1 MIGQIAR
8 VLRRNVRWQIVALM
22 VLGTVINYIARNSL
36 GQLAPE
42 LQAKLHI
49 TTAQYSYVVGAFQLS
64 YTLMLPI
71 CGLLVDRIG
80 LRFGFAIFAAIWSV
94 ANMLHAFAFGWL
106 SLAFFRGILGAS
118 EAVVIPAGVKT
129 STEWFPITE
138 RSQAIGWINVGTALG
153 AVLAGPV
160 AIGLA
165 LLAGW
170 RAAFM
175 GTGVL
180 GLAWAAAWYW
190 FYRAPA
196 AHAALTDDE
205 RAYIEQGQPK
215 RPARP
220 HHNLA
225 DIVRLLTTRK
235 FWVIAIPR
243 FLAEP
248 AWQTFIFWI
257 PLYLAR
263 NQGMDLKHIAL
274 FGWLPFLAADVGG
287 IAGGYL
293 SPIVARHFRVE
304 LIPSRI
310 IVIFGAAVL
319 MIAPGCIGL
328 VSSPAAAITLLAIG
342 GFAHQTLSVLI
353 NTLTADCYPS
363 EEVGMANGF
372 VSQAGWVGGLL
383 FSLLIG
389 QLADTIGFAPLFGAL
404 GVFDLIGALILILA
418 IKQLVPYGE
427 EAKA

>member
-1 MIGQIAR
+1 MMQRLGLI
-8 VLRRNVRWQIVALM
+8 LRRNIRWQIVALM

-49 TTAQYSYVVGAFQLS
+49 TTQQYSYVVGAFQLS
-64 YTLMLPI
+64 YTLMLPV

-80 LRFGFAIFAAIWSV
+80 LRLGFAIFAAIWSV

-160 AIGLA
+160 VIGLT
-165 LLAGW
+165 LVAGW

-175 GTGVL
+175 GTGLL
-180 GLAWAAAWYW
+180 GLAWAAGWYG
-190 FYRAPA
+190 FYRTPA
-196 AHAALTDDE
+196 AHRALTEDE
-205 RAYIEQGQPK
+205 RRYILADEPT

-220 HHNLA
+220 NHNLG
-225 DIVRLLTTRK
+225 DVIRLVTAPK

-274 FGWLPFLAADVGG
+274 FGWLPFLAADLGG

-293 SPIVARHFRVE
+293 SPIVARLVRVDI
-304 LIPSRI
+304 IPSRI
-310 IVIFGAAVL
+310 IVIFGAALL

-328 VSSPAAAITLLAIG
+328 VASPAAAITLLAIG

-363 EEVGMANGF
+363 DEVGMANGF
-372 VSQAGWVGGLL
+372 VSQAGWIGGLL

-404 GVFDLIGALILILA
+404 GVFDLIGALILIA
-418 IKQLVPYGE
+418 ARAQLVPYG
-427 EAKA
+427 AKAGR

>member
-1 MIGQIAR
+1 MLGRIAGI
-8 VLRRNVRWQIVALM
+8 LRRNVRWQIVALM

-64 YTLMLPI
+64 YTLMLPV

-129 STEWFPITE
+129 STEWFPMEE

-160 AIGLA
+160 VIGLT

-180 GLAWAAAWYW
+180 GLVWAAAWYW

-196 AHAALTDDE
+196 DHAAVTDNE
-205 RAYIEQGQPK
+205 REYIAGGQPPNIK
-215 RPARP
+215 RPD
-220 HHNLA
+220 HNFA
-225 DIVRLLTTRK
+225 DIIRLLTAPK

-263 NQGMDLKHIAL
+263 NEGMDLKHIAL

-363 EEVGMANGF
+363 DEVGMANGF

-404 GVFDLIGALILILA
+404 GVFDLIGAVILILA
-418 IKQLVPYGE
+418 IKQLVPYGSE
-427 EAKA
+427 VKA